1 VDARADDGVVFA
13 ESPLVLVADDD
24 PDVLS
29 LVSFRL
35 RRIGCRVLVAPDG
48 RRALEAIVD
57 HSPDVAVL
65 DIGMPSLDGL
75 ELCRIT
81 RGNSPNRSIGI
92 IFLTARTG
100 ERDVARGIGAGA
112 DAYVKKPFT
121 WNELVDPLER
131 LLARRSATPVGD
143 PGLSAA

>member
-1 VDARADDGVVFA
+1 MSREA
-13 ESPLVLVADDD
+13 PLVLVADDD

-35 RRIGCRVLVAPDG
+35 RRAGWRVVVVGDG
-48 RRALEAIVD
+48 LHALKAIAECE
-57 HSPDVAVL
+57 PDVAVL

-75 ELCRIT
+75 DVCRAA
-81 RGNSPNRSIGI
+81 RGTLPSRSMGI
-92 IFLTARTG
+92 VFLSARSG

-112 DAYVKKPFT
+112 DAYVKKPFS
-121 WNELVDPLER
+121 WEELLGPIERVLSAQRQGPELE
-131 LLARRSATPVGD
+131 

>member
-1 VDARADDGVVFA
+1 MNS

-35 RRIGCRVLVAPDG
+35 RRAGCRVVVVGDG
-48 RRALEAIVD
+48 RRAIEEIVGRE
-57 HSPDVAVL
+57 PDVAVL

-75 ELCRIT
+75 DVCRAA
-81 RGNSPNRSIGI
+81 RGSLPSRSMGI
-92 IFLTARTG
+92 VFLSARSG

-112 DAYVKKPFT
+112 DAYVKKPFS
-121 WNELVDPLER
+121 WEELLGPIERVLSAQRQGPELE
-131 LLARRSATPVGD
+131 
-143 PGLSAA
+143 PGLSA